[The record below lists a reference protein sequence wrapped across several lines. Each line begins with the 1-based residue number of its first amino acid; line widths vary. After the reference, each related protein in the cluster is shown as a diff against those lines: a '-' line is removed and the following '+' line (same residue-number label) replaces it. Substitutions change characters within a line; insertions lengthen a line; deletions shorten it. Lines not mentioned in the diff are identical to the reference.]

1 MKQPAIAIIQA
12 RMSSTRLPGKV
23 LKPLA
28 NKPMIWHIYN
38 RAEHCRFVDKVVVA
52 TSTDRSDDPLVEFCR
67 KNDMNYYRGDLNNV
81 LSRYIDIIE
90 NDYYPYIVRI
100 TGDCP
105 LIHPEFIDNQI
116 KALQMFDADI
126 TWCLN
131 VGCAFEGQG
140 VHSTRSLKY
149 ISEHSNSEE
158 DKEHV
163 GSPFTAHHPELFRIV
178 ELCPPPELIVE
189 RCRLTV
195 DEEKDYEFFSRLYN
209 SLWLQKK
216 WIELED
222 AIKWLNEHPEIAKI
236 NEDVQHKRFN
246 IELKEQRRKWANIN
260 KVGIA
265 NYEDNPQV

>member
-12 RMSSTRLPGKV
+12 RMSSTRLPEKV

-52 TSTDRSDDPLVEFCR
+52 TSTDCSDDPLVEFCT
-67 KNDMNYYRGDLNNV
+67 KNNMNYYRGDLNNV
-81 LSRYIDIIE
+81 LSRYIEIVE
-90 NDYYPYIVRI
+90 KDYYPYIVRI

-105 LIHPEFIDNQI
+105 LIHPQFIDNQI
-116 KALQMFDADI
+116 KALEMFDGDV

-131 VGCAFEGQG
+131 FGSAFEGQG
-140 VHSTRSLKY
+140 VRSTRSLKY
-149 ISEHSNSEE
+149 IAKNSNDPD

-163 GSPFTAHHPELFRIV
+163 GSPFIASHPELFRIV
-178 ELCPPPELIVE
+178 ELCPPSGLIVE
-189 RCRLTV
+189 GYRLTV
-195 DEEKDYEFFSRLYN
+195 DEGKDYELFLRLYN
-209 SLWLQKK
+209 SLWPQKR

-236 NEDVQHKRFN
+236 NEDVQHKRLN
-246 IELKEQRRKWANIN
+246 IEIQEQRRKWAAIK

-265 NYEDNPQV
+265 IYEDNP